1 MQVVAKVTINNS
13 SFDEWAEFFDSYKS
27 KRDQFVRNEVVEKI
41 NDKEAKVSFEIVDL
55 EGLTQ
60 LSSSDDITSKEA
72 QLGVLTE
79 ILQTA
84 YLHGTDP
91 ASSEA

>member
-13 SFDEWAEFFDSYKS
+13 SFDEWAEFFDSYKR

-79 ILQTA
+79 IL
-84 YLHGTDP
+84 
-91 ASSEA
+91 

>member
-27 KRDQFVRNEVVEKI
+27 KRDQFVRNEVVGKI

-79 ILQTA
+79 IL
-84 YLHGTDP
+84 
-91 ASSEA
+91 